1 MTEWTE
7 QAIADHLAGKCVHV
21 DKITGQLTEISVDDD
36 YIPPY
41 DKYIPPYDK
50 KVTYRTDATRIA
62 NKRTWLVHE
71 VDDLVR
77 SRRSGEPFASIATRL
92 GRTLHGVSNKHLQL
106 IERGKA

>member
-41 DKYIPPYDK
+41 DK

-77 SRRSGEPFASIATRL
+77 SRRAGEPFASIATRL

>member
-1 MTEWTE
+1 MIWTE
-7 QAIADHLAGKCVHV
+7 QAIAERLTGVFVRV
-21 DKITGQLTEISVDDD
+21 DALTGHITEISVDDD
-36 YIPPY
+36 YMPSYGTRIAY
-41 DKYIPPYDK
+41 QK
-50 KVTYRTDATRIA
+50 DATRIA

-77 SRRSGEPFASIATRL
+77 SRRAGEPFASIATRL